1 MRIPKWPARNPVVP
15 NVVPINGAN
24 SRLAG
29 AGRVFRSRHAVFM
42 KRLPT
47 VDAPY
52 SMPEQIAAVE
62 DVSLQF
68 ARQLYEDCLQ
78 RHGADHQQTQL
89 LSDYLSSFEKS
100 RQRQR

>member
-1 MRIPKWPARNPVVP
+1 
-15 NVVPINGAN
+15 
-24 SRLAG
+24 
-29 AGRVFRSRHAVFM
+29 
-42 KRLPT
+42 
-47 VDAPY
+47 
-52 SMPEQIAAVE
+52 MPEQIASVE